1 MPSLVRP
8 HVLFS
13 SFILITFISSTPFSL
28 SRFFPPYI
36 SFTVCKHYFAINPT
50 FNNSSSFIIA
60 YMFWLQAFVIYNFFL
75 LCVELCGGEEAPRR
89 HFSTHRQ
96 LKHMFPC
103 SCCGTFNMSL
113 LLDTCRF
120 FILQYSL
127 VKPTTAIITLVFYGT
142 SRLHTTAI
150 FWIAVINN
158 ISVSIALY
166 YLIAFYQAAK
176 SNASF
181 ACAKP
186 LAKFM
191 SVKLIVFFVFW
202 QSLFISTL
210 SAFGWIQSNN
220 TDDREELATGFSDFL
235 ICIEMAIM
243 SICHCII
250 YSASEHQYG
259 FFVLQNVDNP
269 LQTGVKTVELDPASA
284 VIDVLLMQDLLEDV
298 LQMAKSMP
306 RLGQHSMKEVAR
318 RAKPPAASIVLVD
331 RYHWNSR
338 QAQRSHRDLGDVPHG
353 STSAI
358 ENSADVVHLRRQI
371 QEARSPE
378 ERLDRRAEL
387 ARVEH
392 SQQLA
397 SGYNGL
403 FDSFHP
409 WDSSLGQHP
418 FLLLP

>member
-1 MPSLVRP
+1 
-8 HVLFS
+8 
-13 SFILITFISSTPFSL
+13 
-28 SRFFPPYI
+28 
-36 SFTVCKHYFAINPT
+36 
-50 FNNSSSFIIA
+50 
-60 YMFWLQAFVIYNFFL
+60 
-75 LCVELCGGEEAPRR
+75 
-89 HFSTHRQ
+89 
-96 LKHMFPC
+96 MFPC
-103 SCCGTFNMSL
+103 SCCGTFNMPL

-127 VKPTTAIITLVFYGT
+127 VKPTTAIITLALYGT
-142 SRLHTTAI
+142 SRLKTSAI

-158 ISVSIALY
+158 ASVSIALY

-181 ACAKP
+181 VCAKP
-186 LAKFM
+186 FAKFM

-210 SAFGWIQSNN
+210 SAFGWIKSSK

-235 ICIEMAIM
+235 ICVEMAIM
-243 SICHCII
+243 SICHCMI

-259 FFVLQNVDNP
+259 FFVLQNIENP
-269 LQTGVKTVELDPASA
+269 LDVKTVEHDPSSA
-284 VIDVLLMQDLLEDV
+284 MIDVLLMQDLLEDV

-306 RLGQHSMKEVAR
+306 RLGQHSMEEVAR
-318 RAKPPAASIVLVD
+318 RAKPPAGPVVLVD

-338 QAQRSHRDLGDVPHG
+338 QAQRSRRESGEVPLG
-353 STSAI
+353 STAGI
-358 ENSADVVHLRRQI
+358 ESSADVVQLRRQI

-387 ARVEH
+387 ARIEH

-403 FDSFHP
+403 FDSV
-409 WDSSLGQHP
+409 QHNYSIA
-418 FLLLP
+418 